1 MSIILL
7 IDLGSGRNLC
17 TSHILSNPSIKR
29 FENCPVR
36 GTGKWL
42 AFAGLSSYA
51 RGGGVS
57 SPPFLSFPF
66 ISVREDYG
74 KVSSLSSRTV
84 FPSLP
89 SFFCRE
95 DIEKAPASS
104 SRTLRI
110 QIFAAVRLGARR
122 RPIGFYLSHFWRRS
136 DNVAVTGAANRPST
150 AFWWRESC
158 HFFRTCA
165 NIDSFVRVTDV
176 IRRKT
181 WNLNGTRPFLF

>member
-7 IDLGSGRNLC
+7 MDLGSGRNLC

-36 GTGKWL
+36 GTRQ
-42 AFAGLSSYA
+42 AGECRPVSFA

-95 DIEKAPASS
+95 DKEKAPASS

-110 QIFAAVRLGARR
+110 LILAAAPPR
-122 RPIGFYLSHFWRRS
+122 RPQAPCRL
-136 DNVAVTGAANRPST
+136 
-150 AFWWRESC
+150 
-158 HFFRTCA
+158 FFEA
-165 NIDSFVRVTDV
+165 ILAQVR
-176 IRRKT
+176 
-181 WNLNGTRPFLF
+181 